1 MSERHHKPTK
11 SSIIV
16 AKIVLTG
23 AMLGGNIALT
33 GQAGAATDSEWDQV
47 ARCESGGN
55 WSINTG
61 NGYLGGLQFSQGTWA
76 SHGGGEYAPSAQLA
90 TREQQIAVAERVLAT
105 QGSSAWP
112 ACGHGL
118 SDPTPREVL
127 PAGMD
132 ALWINGAPAP
142 LAPPPVDAPP
152 PADSAPPQPSANNF
166 PPAPADVPPPP
177 AQPQQTSSVGYTQ
190 KLWQTIRAAEV
201 AGKNYRLVAQEAA
214 GT

>member
-1 MSERHHKPTK
+1 MSESYRKLTT

-16 AKIVLTG
+16 AKITFTG
-23 AMLGGNIALT
+23 AMLDGSIALA
-33 GQAGAATDSEWDQV
+33 GQASPATDSEWDQV

-105 QGSSAWP
+105 QSSGAWP

-118 SDPTPREVL
+118 SGPSLQEVL
-127 PAGMD
+127 PAGMG
-132 ALWINGAPAP
+132 APWINGAPAP
-142 LAPPPVDAPP
+142 LAPPP
-152 PADSAPPQPSANNF
+152 PAEPAPPQPPADNF
-166 PPAPADVPPPP
+166 PPTPGDVPSPLARP
-177 AQPQQTSSVGYTQ
+177 
-190 KLWQTIRAAEV
+190 
-201 AGKNYRLVAQEAA
+201 
-214 GT
+214 